1 MRILD
6 ENELVST
13 RGWESNH
20 AHEIQEVKAFI
31 DSKAHRAELEMNPK
45 YSPKGQRSVFEKAL
59 SKLVGYQKT
68 KEYDVFTK
76 KGHVYIV
83 WLKWEEQHD

>member
-6 ENELVST
+6 ENELVNTHS
-13 RGWESNH
+13 WESNH
-20 AHEIQEVKAFI
+20 AHEIQEVKDFLA
-31 DSKAHRAELEMNPK
+31 SKAHRAELEMNPK
-45 YSPKGQRSVFEKAL
+45 YSKTSQRAVFAEAL
-59 SKLVGYQKT
+59 RKTVGYQKS